1 MSELSSAI
9 SDFFANVRNVFF
21 GFNFITDILDILFVT
36 FLIYSLVVQLRKSQS
51 IQVIKGLILVA
62 VIYAVVHFLG
72 MQTSEY
78 IFNQLF
84 SNAFLIA
91 VIVFAPEIRQALE
104 HVGRSNLGNFSLI
117 APNKPEAQILD
128 SINAVVRACSSM
140 SRDKIGSL
148 IIFQRK
154 SYLGE
159 LTNDS
164 VTIDAVTTPDMV
176 LSIFYPKSSMH
187 DGAIVIK
194 DGRITA
200 ARCIVPMRND
210 RELSGD
216 MGTRHRAA
224 LEVSIKS
231 DAIAVVT
238 SEETGIISIAVDG
251 QLWRGL
257 KDSELRERLTTLLL
271 PSSDSKDTPF
281 EKLRGVFERR
291 KKNEK

>member
-1 MSELSSAI
+1 VLSSAI
-9 SDFFANVRNVFF
+9 SDLFANVRNVFY
-21 GFNFITDILDILFVT
+21 GFNLITDVLDILFVT
-36 FLIYSLVVQLRKSQS
+36 FLIYSLIVQLRKSQS
-51 IQVIKGLILVA
+51 IQVIKGLVLVA
-62 VIYAVVHFLG
+62 VIYAVVHFLE

-104 HVGRSNLGNFSLI
+104 HVGRSNFGKFSLI
-117 APNKPEAQILD
+117 APSKPEAQILD

-159 LTNDS
+159 LTNDG
-164 VTIDAVTTPDMV
+164 VMIDAVTTTDMI

-187 DGAIVIK
+187 DGAVVIK
-194 DGRITA
+194 DGRIVA
-200 ARCIVPMRND
+200 ARCIIPMRND

-238 SEETGIISIAVDG
+238 SEETGIISIAVEG

-257 KDSELRERLTTLLL
+257 KDSELREKLTTLLL
-271 PSSDSKDTPF
+271 PSADSKDTL
-281 EKLRGVFERR
+281 KDKIRHVFERR
-291 KKNEK
+291 KKDEK